1 MSPWCPHR
9 RRCPADVPV
18 RLGVSNAVPV
28 LANRERPDPAV
39 LGSCWAALHD
49 GEVIAHLW
57 MATPPGTD
65 RKAYREAAREALG
78 HLGDLAAG
86 EVVQLDDRWFFRRR
100 TRARARRR
108 DAPGLALTPFR
119 FEPGRPA
126 SERVA
131 ASTDGRAHR
140 PR

>member
-1 MSPWCPHR
+1 MSD
-9 RRCPADVPV
+9 A
-18 RLGVSNAVPV
+18 VSI

-39 LGSCWAALHD
+39 LGSCWAALHE

-86 EVVQLDDRWFFRRR
+86 EIVQLDDRWFFRRR
-100 TRARARRR
+100 TRARSRRP
-108 DAPGLALTPFR
+108 DAPGLALMPFR
-119 FEPGRPA
+119 LEPGRPA
-126 SERVA
+126 CERVT
-131 ASTDGRAHR
+131 ASADGQGASPSARANTGR
-140 PR
+140 